1 MKSST
6 SFGQPG
12 GNPTNKGGRPKGLAK
27 ILRAEL
33 DAVRERMETSFEK
46 SPDGKL
52 PTEIMDGYRA
62 VFRRLWSIII
72 RGDDK
77 DSIAAIK
84 LLLERT
90 DGKPRE
96 YLEVT
101 GASPEQAAALEAL
114 RMTPEERR
122 KLAASDETEDQAALE
137 QATDAD
143 ADAE

>member
-1 MKSST
+1 
-6 SFGQPG
+6 
-12 GNPTNKGGRPKGLAK
+12 
-27 ILRAEL
+27 
-33 DAVRERMETSFEK
+33 METSFEEH
-46 SPDGKL
+46 DGKL
-52 PTEIMDGYRA
+52 PTEVMDGYRA
-62 VFRRLWSIII
+62 IFRRLWSIII

-96 YLEVT
+96 YVEVT

-122 KLAASDETEDQAALE
+122 RQDEPDEDQLALE
-137 QATDAD
+137 AATSDG
-143 ADAE
+143 EP